1 VVPATLALRI
11 VGLLKVRRKEAPA
24 MAGADRMT
32 IEEVV
37 RKVLLDEHADVIRE
51 AVKAVAAELM
61 ELEVS
66 ELIGAERGERRPQDR
81 ATHRNGY
88 RARRWDTRAG
98 EIELQIPKIRQGS
111 YFPSILEPRRRS
123 EQALLAV
130 VQQAYVCGVST
141 RRVDQLVE
149 SLGLRISK
157 SEVSRIC
164 GALDEHVEA
173 FRTRPLEGAYPYV
186 FLDAKVEKVR
196 DGGRVVNKALVIAHG
211 VHETGRREILGVDV
225 GEAETEAFWTDFLR
239 GLVARGLVG
248 VQLAVSDAHAGL
260 KAAIAKV
267 LGCAWQRCTV
277 HFLRDC
283 LGHARKDQHG
293 LLAALIR
300 PIFNAD
306 SLTQARDRLSE
317 AVAHLDGR
325 LAKVATMLE
334 DAEADILAFYAF
346 PAAHWRKLRSTNP
359 LERFNKEIGRRTDVV
374 GIFPDD
380 RALIRLAGML
390 CIEQND
396 EWLVGRAYLSA
407 ESISLVLAGRDDHPP
422 QEIKEEVPQ
431 LQAA

>member
-1 VVPATLALRI
+1 
-11 VGLLKVRRKEAPA
+11 

-37 RKVLLDEHADVIRE
+37 KQVMVREHGDVVRAALE
-51 AVKAVAAELM
+51 AVCGALM
-61 ELEVS
+61 EGEVS
-66 ELIGAERGERRPQDR
+66 GLIGAELGERRPEAR
-81 ATHRNGY
+81 VTHRNGY
-88 RARRWDTRAG
+88 RSREWQTRAG
-98 EIELQIPKIRQGS
+98 TIDLQIPKIRQGS
-111 YFPSILEPRRRS
+111 YFPSFLEPRRRS

-157 SEVSRIC
+157 SEVSRVC
-164 GALDEHVEA
+164 EALDEHVDA
-173 FRTRPLEGAYPYV
+173 FRTRPLEGRYPYL
-186 FLDAKVEKVR
+186 FLDAKLEKVR
-196 DGGRVVNKALVIAHG
+196 DGGRVVNKALVVAHG
-211 VHETGRREILGVDV
+211 VHETGRREILSIDV
-225 GEAETEAFWTDFLR
+225 GEAETEAFWTAFLR
-239 GLVARGLVG
+239 GLVKRGLIG
-248 VQLAVSDAHAGL
+248 VQLAISDAHAGL

-267 LGCAWQRCTV
+267 LGCSWQRCTV

-283 LGHARKDQHG
+283 FGHARKDQHG
-293 LLAALIR
+293 LLGALIR
-300 PIFNAD
+300 PIFAAE
-306 SLTQARDRLSE
+306 SMAQARDRLSE

-325 LAKVATMLE
+325 LSRIATMLE
-334 DAEADILAFYAF
+334 DAEPDILAFYAF
-346 PAAHWRKLRSTNP
+346 PAAHWTKLRSTNP

-380 RALIRLAGML
+380 RSLVRLAGML

-407 ESISLVLAGRDDHPP
+407 ESIAQVCSTELDMIIP
-422 QEIKEEVPQ
+422 QNMGEEATE

>member
-1 VVPATLALRI
+1 
-11 VGLLKVRRKEAPA
+11 
-24 MAGADRMT
+24 
-32 IEEVV
+32 
-37 RKVLLDEHADVIRE
+37 
-51 AVKAVAAELM
+51 M
-61 ELEVS
+61 EGEVS
-66 ELIGAERGERRPQDR
+66 ELVGAELGERRADDR
-81 ATHRNGY
+81 MTHRNGY
-88 RARRWDTRAG
+88 RAREWQTRAG
-98 EIELQIPKIRQGS
+98 TVELQIPKLRRGS
-111 YFPSILEPRRRS
+111 YFPSFLEPRRRS
-123 EQALLAV
+123 EQALLSV

-173 FRTRPLEGAYPYV
+173 FRTRPLEGAYPYL

-211 VHETGRREILGVDV
+211 VHETGRREILGLDV

-239 GLVARGLVG
+239 GLVKRGLIG
-248 VQLAVSDAHAGL
+248 VQLAISDAHAGL

-267 LGCAWQRCTV
+267 LGCSWQRCTV

-283 LGHARKDQHG
+283 LGHARRDQHG

-306 SLTQARDRLSE
+306 SQAQARDRLSE

-325 LAKVATMLE
+325 LGKVAAMLE

-380 RALIRLAGML
+380 QSLVRLAGML

-407 ESISLVLAGRDDHPP
+407 ESISLVLAGRDDHTDK
-422 QEIKEEVPQ
+422 EIKEEVAQ

>member
-1 VVPATLALRI
+1 
-11 VGLLKVRRKEAPA
+11 
-24 MAGADRMT
+24 MAGRDRMT

-37 RKVLLDEHADVIRE
+37 RQVLRDEHADVIRE
-51 AVKAVAAELM
+51 SVRAVARELM
-61 ELEVS
+61 EAEVS
-66 ELIGAERGERRPQDR
+66 ELVGAELGERRPDDR

-88 RARRWDTRAG
+88 RSRRWDTRAG
-98 EIELQIPKIRQGS
+98 EIELQIPKLRQGS
-111 YFPSILEPRRRS
+111 YFPGFLEPRRRS

-149 SLGLRISK
+149 SLGLRISR
-157 SEVSRIC
+157 SEVSRVC
-164 GALDEHVEA
+164 AALDEHVDA
-173 FRTRPLEGAYPYV
+173 FRNRPLEGRYPYL

-196 DGGRVVNKALVIAHG
+196 DGGRVVAKALVVAHG
-211 VHETGRREILGVDV
+211 VHETGRREILSIDV

-248 VQLAVSDAHAGL
+248 VQLAISDAHAGL
-260 KAAIAKV
+260 KTAIAKV

-300 PIFNAD
+300 PIFNAG
-306 SLTQARDRLSE
+306 SLAEARDRLSE
-317 AVAHLDGR
+317 AVAHLEGS
-325 LAKVATMLE
+325 LSKAATLLE
-334 DAEADILAFYAF
+334 DAEPDILAFYSF
-346 PAAHWRKLRSTNP
+346 PADHWRKLRSTNP

-380 RALIRLAGML
+380 AALIRLAGML

-396 EWLVGRAYLSA
+396 EWLVGRRYLSA
-407 ESISLVLAGRDDHPP
+407 GSMEPLLEERLHRPNT
-422 QEIKEEVPQ
+422 EEVKE
-431 LQAA
+431 LQPA

>member
-1 VVPATLALRI
+1 
-11 VGLLKVRRKEAPA
+11 

-37 RKVLLDEHADVIRE
+37 RQVLLDEHADVIRE
-51 AVKAVAAELM
+51 AVKAVAAEMM

-66 ELIGAERGERRPQDR
+66 ELVGAERGERRPEDR

-88 RARRWDTRAG
+88 RPRRWDTRAG

-111 YFPSILEPRRRS
+111 YFPSFLEPRRRS

-149 SLGLRISK
+149 SLGLRVSK

-164 GALDEHVEA
+164 GALDEHVDA

-186 FLDAKVEKVR
+186 FFDAKVEKVR
-196 DGGRVVNKALVIAHG
+196 DGGRVVRKALVIAHG
-211 VHETGRREILGVDV
+211 VHESGRREILSIDV
-225 GEAETEAFWTDFLR
+225 GEAETEAFWTEFLR
-239 GLVARGLVG
+239 GLVKRGLVG
-248 VQLAVSDAHAGL
+248 VQLAISDAHAGL

-277 HFLRDC
+277 HLLRDC

-300 PIFNAD
+300 PIFNAEN
-306 SLTQARDRLSE
+306 LEQARDRLSE

-325 LAKVATMLE
+325 LGKVATILE
-334 DAEADILAFYAF
+334 DAEPEILAFYAF

-380 RALIRLAGML
+380 QSLVRLAGML

-396 EWLVGRAYLSA
+396 EWLVGRGYLSA
-407 ESISLVLAGRDDHPP
+407 ESISLVLAGPDDHTDK
-422 QEIKEEVPQ
+422 EFKEEVPE

>member
-1 VVPATLALRI
+1 
-11 VGLLKVRRKEAPA
+11 
-24 MAGADRMT
+24 MT

-51 AVKAVAAELM
+51 AVRAVCAEMM
-61 ELEVS
+61 EVEVAQ
-66 ELIGAERGERRPQDR
+66 LIGAERGERRPEDR

-98 EIELQIPKIRQGS
+98 EIELQIAKIRQGS

-123 EQALLAV
+123 EQALLGV
-130 VQQAYVCGVST
+130 IQQAYVCGVST

-157 SEVSRIC
+157 SEVSRVC
-164 GALDEHVEA
+164 AALDEHVDA
-173 FRTRPLEGAYPYV
+173 FRTRPLEGRYPYV

-211 VHETGRREILGVDV
+211 VHETGRREILSIDV
-225 GEAETEAFWTDFLR
+225 GEAETEAFWTEFLR

-248 VQLAVSDAHAGL
+248 VQLAISDAHSGL

-283 LGHARKDQHG
+283 LGHARRDQHG

-306 SLTQARDRLSE
+306 SLGQARDRLSE

-325 LAKVATMLE
+325 LGRVATMLE
-334 DAEADILAFYAF
+334 DAEPDIVAFYAF
-346 PAAHWRKLRSTNP
+346 PADHWRKLRSTNP

-380 RALIRLAGML
+380 RSLIRLASML
-390 CIEQND
+390 AIEQND
-396 EWLVGRAYLSA
+396 ERLVGRRYLSA
-407 ESISLVLAGRDDHPP
+407 ASMGPLLEERPHRHTD
-422 QEIKEEVPQ
+422 EEVLE
-431 LQAA
+431 LQPA